1 MSAASSSFLN
11 PEPRTLNP
19 AHAHP
24 PARAAIRVAGVT
36 KIFGTRT
43 VLDAINLEVRKGE
56 TLVILG
62 GSGSGKSTLLRLMI
76 GNERYNGG
84 DIYVAHMNG
93 DAAGVGA
100 GGGGEPGRE
109 KTLRSLSE
117 EELAEYRKSIGV
129 LFQSGA
135 LFNSMTVAE
144 NVALPLR
151 EHTDLPEETIEI
163 MVKIKLELVGLR
175 QHAEKMPSELSG
187 GMKKRAGLARAIAL
201 DPRIL
206 FYDEPSAGLDPVT
219 SAEIDQLILDLNN
232 KLGVTSVVVT
242 HEMDSAFRIADR
254 MVLLDRG
261 KFIVSGTP
269 QEMRDSTDPLVRQFV
284 HGLTEGPLTDRRRAG
299 GYEVDLL
306 GGE

>member
-1 MSAASSSFLN
+1 VTLDPTIAADLAIGGAAARVKSAPPS
-11 PEPRTLNP
+11 P
-19 AHAHP
+19 AV
-24 PARAAIRVAGVT
+24 AIQVIDVT
-36 KIFGTRT
+36 KIYGSRT
-43 VLDAINLEVRKGE
+43 ILDAIRLDVFEGE
-56 TLVILG
+56 TLVVMG

-76 GNERYNGG
+76 GN
-84 DIYVAHMNG
+84 VAP
-93 DAAGVGA
+93 D
-100 GGGGEPGRE
+100 GGEVVGLG
-109 KTLRSLSE
+109 KSLTRMTE
-117 EELAEYRKSIGV
+117 AELVQYRKSIGV

-163 MVKIKLELVGLR
+163 MVKIKLEQVGLR
-175 QHAEKMPSELSG
+175 EHADKMPSELSG
-187 GMKKRAGLARAIAL
+187 GMKKRAGLARAMSL
-201 DPRIL
+201 DPKVL

-219 SAEIDQLILDLNN
+219 SAEIDQLIIDLNK
-232 KLGVTSVVVT
+232 KLGITSVVVT

-261 KFIVSGTP
+261 KFVVSGSP
-269 QEMRDSTDPLVRQFV
+269 EEMRNSTDPLVRQFV

-306 GGE
+306 GGEV

>member
-1 MSAASSSFLN
+1 MPQSAIQV
-11 PEPRTLNP
+11 EE
-19 AHAHP
+19 
-24 PARAAIRVAGVT
+24 VT
-36 KIFGTRT
+36 KIYNGTK
-43 VLDAINLEVRKGE
+43 VLDKIGLNVIEGE
-56 TLVILG
+56 TLVIMG

-76 GNERYNGG
+76 GNIPYDGG
-84 DIYVAHMNG
+84 DIVAWG
-93 DAAGVGA
+93 
-100 GGGGEPGRE
+100 
-109 KTLRSLSE
+109 KSLHVMTP
-117 EELAEYRKSIGV
+117 AQADDYRRSIGV

-135 LFNSMTVAE
+135 LYNSMSVAD

-151 EHTDLPEETIEI
+151 EHTDVAESTIGI

-175 QHAEKMPSELSG
+175 EHADKMPDQLSG

-201 DPRIL
+201 DPKVL

-219 SAEIDQLILDLNN
+219 SAEIDQLIIDLNR

-261 KFIVSGTP
+261 KFVAHGTP
-269 QEMRDSTDPLVRQFV
+269 EEMRDSTDPLVRQFV
-284 HGLTEGPLTDRRRAG
+284 HGLTEGPLTDRRRAS

-306 GGE
+306 GGGV

>member
-1 MSAASSSFLN
+1 LSA
-11 PEPRTLNP
+11 
-19 AHAHP
+19 P
-24 PARAAIRVAGVT
+24 PADIRVAIDVRDVT
-36 KIFGTRT
+36 KIYNGRT
-43 VLDAINLEVRKGE
+43 ILNAIRLSVREGE

-76 GNERYNGG
+76 GNVRPDGG
-84 DIYVAHMNG
+84 DI
-93 DAAGVGA
+93 VGL
-100 GGGGEPGRE
+100 G
-109 KTLRSLSE
+109 TSLME
-117 EELAEYRKSIGV
+117 MTERQLVDYRKSIGV

-135 LFNSMTVAE
+135 LFNSMTVGE

-151 EHTDLPEETIEI
+151 EHTDLAEPTIDI

-175 QHAEKMPSELSG
+175 EHGEKMPAELSG

-201 DPRIL
+201 DPKIL

-219 SAEIDQLILDLNN
+219 SAEIDQLIIDLNK

-261 KFIVSGTP
+261 KFIVSGSPT
-269 QEMRDSTDPLVRQFV
+269 EMRESTDPLVRQFV
-284 HGLTEGPLTDRRRAG
+284 HGLTVGPLTDRRLAG

-306 GGE
+306 GGDI

>member
-1 MSAASSSFLN
+1 MPDVATTA
-11 PEPRTLNP
+11 EV
-19 AHAHP
+19 
-24 PARAAIRVAGVT
+24 AIHVDGVT
-36 KIFGTRT
+36 KRYGEKV
-43 VLDAINLEVRKGE
+43 VLDQIKLDVRQGE

-76 GNERYNGG
+76 GNVKPDGG
-84 DIYVAHMNG
+84 QIIGLGKSISAMSDF
-93 DAAGVGA
+93 
-100 GGGGEPGRE
+100 
-109 KTLRSLSE
+109 
-117 EELAEYRKSIGV
+117 ELAEYRKSIGV

-135 LFNSMTVAE
+135 LFNSMTVAD

-151 EHTDLPEETIEI
+151 EHTDLPEETIAI

-175 QHAEKMPSELSG
+175 EHADKMPAELSG

-201 DPRIL
+201 DPKIL

-219 SAEIDQLILDLNN
+219 SAEIDQLINDLNT
-232 KLGVTSVVVT
+232 KLHVTSVVVT
-242 HEMDSAFRIADR
+242 HEMDSAYRIAHR

-269 QEMRDSTDPLVRQFV
+269 KQMRESKDPLVRQFV

-299 GYEVDLL
+299 GYEGDLL
-306 GGE
+306 GDAEDKHVKSEGTADERG